1 MPRAARDLRNR
12 RLNRSRRIA
21 QVLVLGAGGVAG
33 TGVGLMAHAAPHPP
47 VTTTTVPGGGSGG
60 TTTSLPHATT
70 SQPHTTTSTTGH
82 GPSSVPATTTTVWTP
97 PVTTPHTPTTHCYT
111 NASGQPI
118 GCW

>member
-21 QVLVLGAGGVAG
+21 QALVLGAGGVAG
-33 TGVGLMAHAAPHPP
+33 TGVGLMAHASAHP
-47 VTTTTVPGGGSGG
+47 TTPSTTIPGGG

-70 SQPHTTTSTTGH
+70 TQPHGTTTAGGHSSST
-82 GPSSVPATTTTVWTP
+82 VPATTTTVWTP
-97 PVTTPHTPTTHCYT
+97 PVTTPHTTTTQCYT
-111 NASGQPI
+111 NASGQFI